1 MQIDKTF
8 DFQKRETE
16 IYSSWEAQKCFAPN
30 DSSDTFTVIMP
41 PPNATGQLH
50 MGHACGLSIQDTMI
64 RFKRM
69 QGYSA
74 LYVPGTDHAAL
85 ATSSKVESLYFQK
98 EGKTRYDYGRDK
110 FLELVDEFVKTSQ
123 NTIIQ
128 QTKVMGTS
136 CDWNNLRY
144 TLEPKISEQVLKT
157 FVRMYNDG
165 LIYRAGRIVNW
176 DPNMQTTV
184 SEDEIKYVEEK
195 TKFYYFKFGPVT
207 IGTSRPETKF
217 KDKIIVVHPDDERY
231 KDIIGKEFEC
241 EWIDGTIKARVIADD
256 CIDMQLGTGAMTI
269 TPAHSLIDFELSQR
283 HNLEVEKIIDKHGN
297 IINSVSKSCGG
308 LHISDARKKV
318 VEILDAK
325 GLLEKVE
332 ENYIHNVATN
342 DRGGGIIEP
351 QVMSQWWLDVNKEVI
366 EFQGQTLSFKQ
377 ILQKVIHEKQI
388 EIIPKRFESV
398 YFNWV
403 DNFRDWCL
411 SRQIWFGHRVP
422 AWFKGNEIKVQIDSP
437 GEGWEQDSDCLDT
450 WFSSAM
456 WTFTSLGYPDSDLLK
471 KYHPTDVME
480 TGWDILPIW
489 VIRMIMLST
498 YTLGEIPFR
507 QVFLHGMVVDKFGK
521 KMSKSKGNGIDPLDV
536 VAKYGAD
543 AVRLSL
549 LIGLTPGQDTRMY
562 EEKIASYRNFVTKVW
577 NSVRFVFMNV
587 EAKDLKTNSIS
598 TEDLITAADN
608 WIICELNKLITDT
621 TESMENWRLSEA
633 GSKLYDFLWNTLC
646 SWYIE
651 MSKTQPNPKV
661 LVYVTKTVL
670 KMLQPF
676 MPFAT
681 QELWE
686 QFGNKNQLMLESWPT
701 PTSTHCEQSTAFNQD
716 IIETI
721 QVIRSLKQEMGVEN
735 NRETCIKILTPK
747 ELQSAESIISKMS
760 KTNNIRFENSQD
772 FQQKGFIGSI
782 VKKDIYILL
791 EISDNID
798 IAAEITKCDKEIA
811 NTQKQIANCEG
822 RLNNPKY
829 VNSAPEHLVQ
839 DTRDTLEQHKDN
851 LEKLNKKLIHLK
863 NV

>member
-1 MQIDKTF
+1 MQIDKSFNFKDREKQIYQTWEGLKCF
-8 DFQKRETE
+8 SPNDTRET
-16 IYSSWEAQKCFAPN
+16 
-30 DSSDTFTVIMP
+30 FTIIMP

-50 MGHACGLSIQDTMI
+50 LGHAIMLSIQDTMI

-69 QGYSA
+69 QGFST

-85 ATSSKVESLYFQK
+85 ATSSKVEAIYLEK
-98 EGKTRYDYGRDK
+98 EGKNRYDYGREK
-110 FLELVDEFVKTSQ
+110 FLGLVDDYVAQSQ
-123 NTIIQ
+123 NTIIK

-136 CDWNNLRY
+136 CDWDKLRY
-144 TLEPKISEQVLKT
+144 TLEPTISEQVLKT
-157 FVRMYNDG
+157 FVSMYNDG
-165 LIYRAGRIVNW
+165 LIYRSGRIVNW

-184 SEDEIKYVEEK
+184 SDDEVEYEEQK
-195 TKFYYFKFGPVT
+195 TNFYYFKFGPVT

-217 KDKIIVVHPDDERY
+217 KDKVIVVHPDDTRY
-231 KDIIGKEFEC
+231 KDLIGKEFEC
-241 EWIDGTIKARVIADD
+241 EWIDGPIKAKVIADD
-256 CIDMQLGTGAMTI
+256 CMDMDLGTGAMTI
-269 TPAHSLIDFELSQR
+269 TPAHSLVDFEIA
-283 HNLEVEKIIDKHGN
+283 EKHGLDIEHIIDKNGH
-297 IINSVSKSCGG
+297 IIKAVSPSCGG
-308 LHISDARKKV
+308 LHITEARKKV
-318 VEILDAK
+318 VEILESK
-325 GLLEKVE
+325 GLIEKID
-332 ENYIHNVATN
+332 ENYIHNVAKS
-342 DRGGGIIEP
+342 DRGGGVIEP
-351 QVMSQWWLDVNKEVI
+351 QVMNQWWLDVNKEVVD
-366 EFQGQTLSFKQ
+366 FQGQKLSFKQ
-377 ILQKVIHEKQI
+377 ILQKVINENQI

-411 SRQIWFGHRVP
+411 SRQIWFGHRIP
-422 AWFKGNEIKVQIDSP
+422 AWFKDGEIKVQLESP
-437 GEGWEQDSDCLDT
+437 GKGWQQDSDCLDT

-456 WTFTSLGYPDSDLLK
+456 WTYTSLGYPDRTLLD
-471 KYHPTDVME
+471 KYHPTDVLE

-489 VIRMIMLST
+489 VIKMIMLST

-507 QVFLHGMVVDKFGK
+507 QVFLHGMGVDKFGK

-549 LIGLTPGQDTRMY
+549 LIGMTPGQDTRLY
-562 EEKIASYRNFVTKVW
+562 EDKIASYRNFVTKVW

-587 EAKDLKTNSIS
+587 DSDHLNINSI
-598 TEDLITAADN
+598 EDADIVSAADN
-608 WIICELNKLITDT
+608 WIVCELNKLITET

-681 QELWE
+681 QELW
-686 QFGNKNQLMLESWPT
+686 QTFGHDSQLMLEAWPK
-701 PTSTHCEQSTAFNQD
+701 PLNRHCEVSTQFNQD

-721 QVIRSLKQEMGVEN
+721 QTIRSLKQEMNLGN
-735 NRETCIKILTPK
+735 DR
-747 ELQSAESIISKMS
+747 SAEVKIISSKNLQPGISIIQKMS
-760 KTNNIRFENSQD
+760 KTDQIIIENSEN
-772 FQQKGFIGSI
+772 FQQKGYIGSI

-798 IAAEITKCDKEIA
+798 VEAEIKKC
-811 NTQKQIANCEG
+811 QKDIDSTHKQVG
-822 RLNNPKY
+822 SLQSRLNNPKY
-829 VNSAPEHLVQ
+829 VNSAPEHLVKE
-839 DTRDTLEQHKDN
+839 TREMLEQNQDK
-851 LEKLNKKLIHLK
+851 LEKLQNKLIHLQ

>member
-8 DFQKRETE
+8 DFQKREKE
-16 IYSSWEAQKCFAPN
+16 IYSKWEAEKCFTPN
-30 DSSDTFTVIMP
+30 NTNETFTIIMP

-69 QGYSA
+69 QGFST

-85 ATSSKVESLYFQK
+85 ATSSKVESIYFEK
-98 EGKTRYDYGRDK
+98 EGKTRYDYGRER
-110 FLELVDEFVKTSQ
+110 FLELVDEFVEQSQ
-123 NTIIQ
+123 NTIIE
-128 QTKVMGTS
+128 QTKVVGTS
-136 CDWNNLRY
+136 CDWDNLRY
-144 TLEPKISEQVLKT
+144 TLEPKISQQVCET
-157 FVRMYNDG
+157 FIKMYNDG

-184 SEDEIKYVEEK
+184 SEDEIKYEEEK
-195 TKFYYFKFGPVT
+195 TNFYYFKFGPVT

-217 KDKIIVVHPDDERY
+217 KDKIIVVHPDDTRY
-231 KDIIGKEFEC
+231 KDLVGKEFEC
-241 EWIDGTIKARVIADD
+241 EWIDGVVKARVIADD
-256 CIDMQLGTGAMTI
+256 CIDMELGTGAMTI
-269 TPAHSLIDFELSQR
+269 TPAHSLIDFELSER
-283 HNLEVEKIIDKHGN
+283 HNLEVEQIIDKNGY
-297 IINSVSKSCGG
+297 ILKEVSESCGG
-308 LHISDARKKV
+308 LHINEARKKA
-318 VEILDAK
+318 VEILESK
-325 GLLEKVE
+325 GLLERIE

-351 QVMSQWWLDVNKEVI
+351 QVMNQWWLDVNKEVI
-366 EFQGQTLSFKQ
+366 DFQGQKLSFKQ
-377 ILQKVIHEKQI
+377 ILQKVINENQI

-422 AWFKGNEIKVQIDSP
+422 AWFKGSEIKVQIDSP

-456 WTFTSLGYPDSDLLK
+456 WTFTSLGYPDSELLK

-489 VIRMIMLST
+489 VIRMIMMST

-587 EAKDLKTNSIS
+587 EENDLSITTITDKDIVS
-598 TEDLITAADN
+598 AADN
-608 WIICELNKLITDT
+608 WIICELNKLISET
-621 TESMENWRLSEA
+621 TESMEEWKLSEA

-651 MSKTQPNPKV
+651 MSKTEPNPKV

-686 QFGNKNQLMLESWPT
+686 RFGHQSQLMLETWPS
-701 PTSTHCEQSTAFNQD
+701 PINTHCPVSTEFNQD

-721 QVIRSLKQEMGVEN
+721 QAIRSLKQEMNLGNDKTAQV
-735 NRETCIKILTPK
+735 KILTHK
-747 ELQSAESIISKMS
+747 DLSNGLSIIQKMS
-760 KTNNIRFENSQD
+760 KSENVTLENTDQY
-772 FQQKGFIGSI
+772 QQKGFIGAI

-791 EISDNID
+791 EISDSID
-798 IAAEITKCDKEIA
+798 IQAEIKKCQKDIEA
-811 NTQKQIANCEG
+811 TQKQIGSIQG

-829 VNSAPEHLVQ
+829 VNSAPEHLVAESKEM
-839 DTRDTLEQHKDN
+839 LEQNQDK
-851 LEKLNKKLIHLK
+851 LEKLQKKLIHLQ

>member
-1 MQIDKTF
+1 MQIDKSF
-8 DFQKRETE
+8 NFQERENQIYKR
-16 IYSSWEAQKCFAPN
+16 WEQLKCFSPN
-30 DSSDTFTVIMP
+30 DAKETFTIIMP

-50 MGHACGLSIQDTMI
+50 LGHAIMLSIQDTMI

-69 QGYSA
+69 QGFST

-85 ATSSKVESLYFQK
+85 ATSSKVEAIYLEK
-98 EGKTRYDYGRDK
+98 EGKNRYDYGREK
-110 FLELVDEFVKTSQ
+110 FLGLVDDYVAQSQ
-123 NTIIQ
+123 NTIIK

-136 CDWNNLRY
+136 CDWDKLRY
-144 TLEPKISEQVLKT
+144 TLEPTISEQVLKT
-157 FVRMYNDG
+157 FVSMYNDG
-165 LIYRAGRIVNW
+165 LIYRSGRIVNW

-184 SEDEIKYVEEK
+184 SDDEVEYEEQK
-195 TKFYYFKFGPVT
+195 TNFYYFKFGPVT

-217 KDKIIVVHPDDERY
+217 KDKVIVVHPDDTRY
-231 KDIIGKEFEC
+231 KDLIGKEFEC
-241 EWIDGTIKARVIADD
+241 EWIDGPIKAKVIADD
-256 CIDMQLGTGAMTI
+256 CMDMDLGTGAMTI
-269 TPAHSLIDFELSQR
+269 TPAHSLVDFEIA
-283 HNLEVEKIIDKHGN
+283 EKHGLDIEHIIDKNGH
-297 IINSVSKSCGG
+297 IIKAVSPSCGG
-308 LHISDARKKV
+308 LHITEARKKV
-318 VEILDAK
+318 VEILESK
-325 GLLEKVE
+325 GLIEKID
-332 ENYIHNVATN
+332 ENYIHNVAKS
-342 DRGGGIIEP
+342 DRGGGVIEP
-351 QVMSQWWLDVNKEVI
+351 QVMNQWWLDVNKEVVD
-366 EFQGQTLSFKQ
+366 FQGQKLSFKQ
-377 ILQKVIHEKQI
+377 ILQKVINENQI

-411 SRQIWFGHRVP
+411 SRQIWFGHRIP
-422 AWFKGNEIKVQIDSP
+422 AWFKDGEIKVQLESP
-437 GEGWEQDSDCLDT
+437 GKGWQQDSDCLDT

-456 WTFTSLGYPDSDLLK
+456 WTYTSLGYPDRTLLD
-471 KYHPTDVME
+471 KYHPTDVLE

-489 VIRMIMLST
+489 VIKMIMLST

-507 QVFLHGMVVDKFGK
+507 QVFLHGMGVDKFGK

-549 LIGLTPGQDTRMY
+549 LIGMTPGQDTRLY
-562 EEKIASYRNFVTKVW
+562 EDKIASYRNFVTKVW

-587 EAKDLKTNSIS
+587 DSDHLNINSI
-598 TEDLITAADN
+598 EDADIVSAADN
-608 WIICELNKLITDT
+608 WIVCELNKLITET

-681 QELWE
+681 QELW
-686 QFGNKNQLMLESWPT
+686 QTFGHDSQLMLEAWPK
-701 PTSTHCEQSTAFNQD
+701 PLNRHCEVSTQFNQD

-721 QVIRSLKQEMGVEN
+721 QTIRSLKQEMNLGN
-735 NRETCIKILTPK
+735 DR
-747 ELQSAESIISKMS
+747 SAEVKIISSKNLQPGISIIQKMS
-760 KTNNIRFENSQD
+760 KTDQIIIENSEN
-772 FQQKGFIGSI
+772 FQQKGYIGSI

-798 IAAEITKCDKEIA
+798 VEAEIKKC
-811 NTQKQIANCEG
+811 QKDIDSTHKQVG
-822 RLNNPKY
+822 SLQSRLNNPKY
-829 VNSAPEHLVQ
+829 VNSAPEHLVKE
-839 DTRDTLEQHKDN
+839 TREMLEQNQDK
-851 LEKLNKKLIHLK
+851 LEKLQNKLIHLQ